1 MLGLASLDIHMIR
14 NKNKEMIIMAL
25 TAKQIYAIVNEVAQ
39 QAMGSKAIAV
49 VDNTGL
55 IALGNTVLGSDATK
69 NNFINALTDRIGKTI
84 VSFREYHS
92 HFPDFERDSIE
103 WGNILQKL
111 KIAMPD
117 AEEDQS
123 YNLVD
128 GSSVDQYKINKAKV
142 NQLLF
147 TSETPWQTH
156 ITVHLDELEKAFI
169 DSNAMGTFISS
180 MFGEVQNRIE
190 LAMENLSMDCVNNY
204 IGELIS
210 LKSTTAKKRVI
221 NLVTEYKDKTGVDH
235 TAEPLNAL
243 GDEEFLKYVVR
254 RVNSISTS
262 MEYMTYNMFNSA
274 SSAVGAIPELPE
286 NEKNVYTRHTP
297 KSEQRMM
304 LFIDLVN
311 SLKTNI
317 NSKAFNMEQVAIDI
331 PFKTVPFWQSIEAP
345 SEINVKTSSG
355 AEVEQ
360 SLIMG
365 ILYDREAMGTFKKKY
380 KSLTSPV
387 NAAGQYYN
395 VFYHMITM
403 YYNDLTEN
411 AVIFLLA

>member
-1 MLGLASLDIHMIR
+1 
-14 NKNKEMIIMAL
+14 MAL
-25 TAKQIYAIVNEVAQ
+25 SATQIYTIVNDVAK
-39 QAMGSKAIAV
+39 QAMGSSAIAV
-49 VDNTGL
+49 VNNTGL

-69 NNFINALTDRIGKTI
+69 NNFINALTDRIGRTI

-111 KIAMPD
+111 KISMPD
-117 AEEDQS
+117 AENDDS
-123 YNLVD
+123 YDLVD
-128 GSSVDQYKINKAKV
+128 GASVDQYKINKAKV

-147 TSETPWQTH
+147 TTETPWQTH
-156 ITVHLDELEKAFI
+156 ITVHLEQLEKAFV
-169 DSNAMGTFISS
+169 DANAMGAFISG

-204 IGELIS
+204 MGVLIS
-210 LKSTTAKKRVI
+210 RKAKTPTRVI

-235 TAEPLNAL
+235 TTTPTAAL
-243 GDEEFLKYVVR
+243 DDEEFLKYVVR
-254 RVNSISTS
+254 RINSISTT
-262 MEYMTYNMFNSA
+262 MEYMTTKIYNDNAYYSA
-274 SSAVGAIPELPE
+274 SDGI
-286 NEKNVYTRHTP
+286 YTRHTP

-304 LFIDLVN
+304 LFIDMVN
-311 SLKTNI
+311 ALKTNI

-331 PFKTVPFWQSIEAP
+331 PFKTVPFWQSINTP
-345 SEINVKTSSG
+345 SEISVKPDTLIDNVK
-355 AEVEQ
+355 Q

-380 KSLTSPV
+380 NSITSPV

-403 YYNDLTEN
+403 YYNDFSEN
-411 AVIFLLA
+411 AVVFLLA

>member
-1 MLGLASLDIHMIR
+1 
-14 NKNKEMIIMAL
+14 MAL
-25 TAKQIYAIVNEVAQ
+25 TAKQIYTIVNEVAK
-39 QAMGSKAIAV
+39 QAMGSSAIAV
-49 VDNTGL
+49 VDNAGL
-55 IALGNTVLGSDATK
+55 VALGNTVLGSDNTK
-69 NNFINALTDRIGKTI
+69 NNFINALTDRIGRTI

-111 KIAMPD
+111 KIAMPQ

-128 GSSVDQYKINKAKV
+128 GNSVDQYKINKAKV

-147 TSETPWQTH
+147 TTETPWQTH
-156 ITVHLDELEKAFI
+156 ITVHLDALEKAFV
-169 DSNAMGTFISS
+169 DANAMGAFISG

-204 IGELIS
+204 IAEL
-210 LKSTTAKKRVI
+210 KARAGSTVNPKRVY
-221 NLVTEYKDKTGVDH
+221 NLVTLYKDATGVDH
-235 TAEPLNAL
+235 TTKPLNAL
-243 GDEEFLKYVVR
+243 DDEEFLKFTVR
-254 RVNSISTS
+254 TINRISST
-262 MEYMTYNMFNSA
+262 MEYMTAGVFNAPQNAGIES
-274 SSAVGAIPELPE
+274 PTEE
-286 NEKNVYTRHTP
+286 EKNLYTRHTP

-304 LFIDLVN
+304 LFIDMVN
-311 SLKTNI
+311 ALKTNI

-331 PFKTVPFWQSIEAP
+331 PFKTVPFWQSINTPA
-345 SEINVKTSSG
+345 EINIKCASG
-355 AEVEQ
+355 VSTESIPEV
-360 SLIMG
+360 MG

-380 KSLTSPV
+380 NSITSPV

>member
-1 MLGLASLDIHMIR
+1 
-14 NKNKEMIIMAL
+14 MAL
-25 TAKQIYAIVNEVAQ
+25 TAKQIYSIVNEVAA
-39 QAMGSKAIAV
+39 QAMGKNDISVI
-49 VDNTGL
+49 DNAGL
-55 IALGNTVLGSDATK
+55 IALGNTVLGNDATK
-69 NNFINALTDRIGKTI
+69 NNFINALTDRIGRTI
-84 VSFREYHS
+84 VSFRAYHS

-123 YNLVD
+123 YNLLD
-128 GSSVDQYKINKAKV
+128 GTSVDQYKINKAKV

-147 TSETPWQTH
+147 TTESPWQTH
-156 ITVHLDELEKAFI
+156 ITVHLEEMEKAFV
-169 DSNAMGTFISS
+169 DSTSMGAFISG

-190 LAMENLSMDCVNNY
+190 LAMEELSMNCVNNY
-204 IGELIS
+204 VAEIIKE
-210 LKSTTAKKRVI
+210 KTKKPSRII

-235 TAEPLNAL
+235 TTKPLNAL
-243 GDEEFLKYVVR
+243 DDEEFLKYFVR
-254 RVNSISTS
+254 RVNSLSS
-262 MEYMTYNMFNSA
+262 VFEYMTSNIYNDTAIYNG
-274 SSAVGAIPELPE
+274 AVTSGA
-286 NEKNVYTRHTP
+286 YSRHTP
-297 KSEQRMM
+297 KSQQRMM

-311 SLKTNI
+311 ALKTNI

-331 PFKTVPFWQSIEAP
+331 PFNTVPFWQSLQSP
-345 SEINVKTSSG
+345 SSINVTPASG
-355 AEVEQ
+355 GTAVEE
-360 SLIMG
+360 SLVMG

>member
-1 MLGLASLDIHMIR
+1 MIF
-14 NKNKEMIIMAL
+14 MAL
-25 TAKQIYAIVNEVAQ
+25 TAKQIYTIVNEVAQ
-39 QAMGSKAIAV
+39 QAMGSNELTV

-69 NNFINALTDRIGKTI
+69 NNFINALTDRIGRTI
-84 VSFREYHS
+84 VSFRAYHS

-111 KIAMPD
+111 KISMPD

-123 YNLVD
+123 FNLVD
-128 GSSVDQYKINKAKV
+128 GESVDQYKINKAKV

-147 TSETPWQTH
+147 TNETPWQTH
-156 ITVHLDELEKAFI
+156 ITVHLDALEKAFV
-169 DSNAMGTFISS
+169 DSNAMGAFISG

-204 IGELIS
+204 MAEVF
-210 LKSTTAKKRVI
+210 TYPEATNKRVI
-221 NLVTEYKDKTGVDH
+221 KLVSEYKNKTGVDH
-235 TAEPLNAL
+235 TTEPLAAL
-243 GDEEFLKYVVR
+243 DDEEFLKYVVR
-254 RVNSISTS
+254 RINTISTT
-262 MEYMTYNMFNSA
+262 MEYMTNGMYN
-274 SSAVGAIPELPE
+274 SSPDGS
-286 NEKNVYTRHTP
+286 EKTNDYTRHTP

-311 SLKTNI
+311 ALKTNI

-331 PFKTVPFWQSIEAP
+331 PFQTVPFWQSMDTP
-345 SEINVKTSSG
+345 SGFCVKPASGRGGSS
-355 AEVEQ
+355 VEG
-360 SLIMG
+360 SLVMG

-380 KSLTSPV
+380 TSLTSPI
-387 NAAGQYYN
+387 NAAGKYYN
-395 VFYHMITM
+395 VFYHMVTM

-411 AVIFLLA
+411 AVVFQLA

>member
-1 MLGLASLDIHMIR
+1 
-14 NKNKEMIIMAL
+14 MAL
-25 TAKQIYAIVNEVAQ
+25 NAKQIYEIVNEVAQ
-39 QAMGSKAIAV
+39 QAMGSKTISV
-49 VDNTGL
+49 VDNAGL
-55 IALGNTVLGSDATK
+55 IALGDTVLGSNNTA
-69 NNFINALTDRIGKTI
+69 NNFINALTDRIGRTI
-84 VSFREYHS
+84 VSFRSYHS

-111 KIAMPD
+111 KIGMPNT
-117 AEEDQS
+117 EEDQS
-123 YNLVD
+123 YNLTD

-156 ITVHLDELEKAFI
+156 ITVHLDALEKAFLSS
-169 DSNAMGTFISS
+169 DAMGVFISA

-210 LKSTTAKKRVI
+210 RQTDRPKRVV
-221 NLVTEYKDKTGVDH
+221 NLVTEYKDKTGIDH
-235 TAEPLNAL
+235 TTEPLTAL
-243 GDEEFLKYVVR
+243 DDEEFLKYVVR
-254 RVNSISTS
+254 RINSLSTIF
-262 MEYMTYNMFNSA
+262 EYMNEATFTDTGFFPD
-274 SSAVGAIPELPE
+274 SSAPAESSQI
-286 NEKNVYTRHTP
+286 YTRHTP

-331 PFKTVPFWQSIEAP
+331 PFKTVPFWQSLNEP
-345 SEINVKTSSG
+345 SAIDIKIASSSKDEIKH
-355 AEVEQ
+355 
-360 SLIMG
+360 SLVMG

-380 KSLTSPV
+380 SSLTSPI
-387 NAAGQYYN
+387 NAAGKYYN

-411 AVIFLLA
+411 AVVFLLA

>member
-1 MLGLASLDIHMIR
+1 
-14 NKNKEMIIMAL
+14 MAL
-25 TAKQIYAIVNEVAQ
+25 SAKQIYTIVNEVAS

-49 VDNTGL
+49 VDNAGL
-55 IALGNTVLGSDATK
+55 IALGNAVLGSDATK
-69 NNFINALTDRIGKTI
+69 NNFINALTDRIGRTI
-84 VSFREYHS
+84 VSFRAYHS

-117 AEEDQS
+117 AEKDDS
-123 YNLVD
+123 YDLVD
-128 GSSVDQYKINKAKV
+128 GTSVDQYKINKAKV

-156 ITVHLDELEKAFI
+156 ITVHLEELDKAFV
-169 DSNAMGTFISS
+169 DSSAMGAFISG

-204 IGELIS
+204 VAEIIKEKENRPSRI
-210 LKSTTAKKRVI
+210 V

-235 TAEPLNAL
+235 TKEPLNAL
-243 GDEEFLKYVVR
+243 DDENFLKYFIR
-254 RVNSISTS
+254 RVNSLSS
-262 MEYMTYNMFNSA
+262 VFEYMTTNIYNDTA
-274 SSAVGAIPELPE
+274 IYVGAG
-286 NEKNVYTRHTP
+286 NSGAYSRHTP

-311 SLKTNI
+311 ALKTNI
-317 NSKAFNMEQVAIDI
+317 NSKAFNMEQVSIDI
-331 PFKTVPFWQSIEAP
+331 PFKTVPFWQSLQTP
-345 SEINVKTSSG
+345 SGINVKPASG
-355 AEVEQ
+355 GTAVTH
-360 SLIMG
+360 SLVMG

-403 YYNDLTEN
+403 YYNDMTEN
-411 AVIFLLA
+411 AVVFLLA